1 MPGQRTPSLQR
12 SGCPISVS
20 LEMFGD
26 RWSLLVVRDLMFYGL
41 RSYREFLA
49 AGEGIATN
57 VLAERLERLEGAGII
72 SRRADP
78 SDGRKVV
85 YLLTKKGIDLAPML
99 VEMIIWAARYENT
112 EAPPQ
117 LVRRMV
123 RNRARYVAQVR
134 KRWAADASP
143 VSARHVD

>member
-1 MPGQRTPSLQR
+1 
-12 SGCPISVS
+12 
-20 LEMFGD
+20 
-26 RWSLLVVRDLMFYGL
+26 MFYGF
-41 RSYREFLA
+41 RSYREFAA

-57 VLAERLERLEGAGII
+57 VLAERLERLEAAGII

-85 YLLTKKGIDLAPML
+85 YGLTRKGIDLAPML

-117 LVRRMV
+117 LVRKMT
-123 RNRARYVAQVR
+123 RNRTRYIAELR
-134 KRWAADASP
+134 KRWTGEMERS
-143 VSARHVD
+143 